1 MTTLI
6 VNAQIFPKSN
16 HYYTLYSQALR
27 SILALQ
33 WLVFRR
39 DGSIIISVG
48 HVFFLPLSWVWHVPC
63 NALSGWQN
71 AQCALK
77 IEKKIAI
84 KTLFQVFCPIFGICD
99 DFSKI
104 ICQTVTTKKPKSIF
118 SVRHVH
124 FALFSN
130 FITHCVLYT
139 KSSSAVEASRDQAGC
154 K

>member
-77 IEKKIAI
+77 IEKKLQL
-84 KTLFQVFCPIFGICD
+84 KLFFKFFAQFLAYVTIFQR
-99 DFSKI
+99 SS
-104 ICQTVTTKKPKSIF
+104 VTTKKPKSIF
-118 SVRHVH
+118 SVRHVF

-130 FITHCVLYT
+130 FIKHCVLYT
-139 KSSSAVEASRDQAGC
+139 KSSSAVEASSDQAGC

>member
-77 IEKKIAI
+77 IEKKLQL
-84 KTLFQVFCPIFGICD
+84 KLFFKFFAQFLAYVTIFQR
-99 DFSKI
+99 SS
-104 ICQTVTTKKPKSIF
+104 VTNKKPKSIF
-118 SVRHVH
+118 SVRHVY

>member
-77 IEKKIAI
+77 IEKVAI

-104 ICQTVTTKKPKSIF
+104 ICHQQKTKIHILSPSCF
-118 SVRHVH
+118 FCTFFQFHYTLC
-124 FALFSN
+124 AL
-130 FITHCVLYT
+130 H
-139 KSSSAVEASRDQAGC
+139 KVE
-154 K
+154 

>member
-77 IEKKIAI
+77 IEKKLQL
-84 KTLFQVFCPIFGICD
+84 KLFFKFFAQFLAYVTIFQR
-99 DFSKI
+99 S
-104 ICQTVTTKKPKSIF
+104 
-118 SVRHVH
+118 SVRLSPPKNQNPYSQSVMFILH
-124 FALFSN
+124 FFPISLHTVCF
-130 FITHCVLYT
+130 TQ
-139 KSSSAVEASRDQAGC
+139 SRVVQ
-154 K
+154 

>member
-1 MTTLI
+1 MFKSRSNQFCSYLISSPFISNSAYEACDIAASDFETIFLERNAQWRVKRKWFVTTLI

-63 NALSGWQN
+63 NALSSWQN

-77 IEKKIAI
+77 IEKS
-84 KTLFQVFCPIFGICD
+84 C
-99 DFSKI
+99 
-104 ICQTVTTKKPKSIF
+104 
-118 SVRHVH
+118 
-124 FALFSN
+124 N
-130 FITHCVLYT
+130 
-139 KSSSAVEASRDQAGC
+139 
-154 K
+154 

>member
-77 IEKKIAI
+77 IEKKCNLNSSSSFLPNFRHMWRFF
-84 KTLFQVFCPIFGICD
+84 KDHLSPY
-99 DFSKI
+99 S
-104 ICQTVTTKKPKSIF
+104 TKKIHILSPSC
-118 SVRHVH
+118 
-124 FALFSN
+124 LFCTFFPISLHTVC
-130 FITHCVLYT
+130 FTQ
-139 KSSSAVEASRDQAGC
+139 SRVVQ
-154 K
+154 

>member
-77 IEKKIAI
+77 IEKKLQL
-84 KTLFQVFCPIFGICD
+84 KLFFKFFAQFLAYVTIFQR
-99 DFSKI
+99 SS
-104 ICQTVTTKKPKSIF
+104 VTTKKTKIHILSPSCLF
-118 SVRHVH
+118 CTFFQFHYTLCAVH
-124 FALFSN
+124 
-130 FITHCVLYT
+130 
-139 KSSSAVEASRDQAGC
+139 KVE
-154 K
+154 